1 MGHVLHLSPGIQVDD
16 IQCSVSRIQMEQ
28 TRSNQMGM
36 EVLEGL
42 CVSQSQQQPT
52 LQEKQQ
58 RDPFPS
64 RYIQRYSSSLSQGF
78 EDEDLGNS
86 LHWGAPTVATYCPSR
101 PSHHL
106 VNNLTKNCDRLDE

>member
-1 MGHVLHLSPGIQVDD
+1 MDLQLNRFLVA
-16 IQCSVSRIQMEQ
+16 VS
-28 TRSNQMGM
+28 SNQMGM

-64 RYIQRYSSSLSQGF
+64 RYVAGTRPRTVRGITQPSLA
-78 EDEDLGNS
+78 EL
-86 LHWGAPTVATYCPSR
+86 SR
-101 PSHHL
+101 TP
-106 VNNLTKNCDRLDE
+106 